1 MFLISA
7 YSVNVIFY
15 TYVRSLTVKVH
26 LSNAPVHVLSHFL
39 GLSVGFVETC
49 WRS

>member
-26 LSNAPVHVLSHFL
+26 LSNVLYVHLHFL
-39 GLSVGFVETC
+39 GLFVGFVETC
-49 WRS
+49 WSS